1 VNARIRSGLPLAVHR
16 CRFDTSDACTRCA
29 VRGCP
34 QADDMPLFS
43 VSWWHG
49 WRLHAKAATGRRE
62 AWRDV
67 HNRHS
72 GWPRHRVRH
81 LRRRRPQYLRRLY
94 VGHLR

>member
-43 VSWWHG
+43 VSW
-49 WRLHAKAATGRRE
+49 
-62 AWRDV
+62 
-67 HNRHS
+67 
-72 GWPRHRVRH
+72 
-81 LRRRRPQYLRRLY
+81 RRPSSPAAPPRPQDGIRALACR
-94 VGHLR
+94 